1 VKLNAVVYGIVVIV
15 LFLGTIFGFKSAG
28 VWSVSGKVTATG
40 ERVQPS
46 GADVD
51 EIKGWMEI
59 GQVAAA
65 YSIPVEDI
73 LNAFGL
79 SLDTPP
85 SRQIKELESE
95 SFSPAALREWL
106 SARMTA
112 SP

>member
-1 VKLNAVVYGIVVIV
+1 VKLNKVVYGMIVIV
-15 LFLGTIFGFKSAG
+15 LFLGTVFGFKSAG

-46 GADVD
+46 GANVD

-65 YSIPVEDI
+65 YSITVEEI

-79 SLDTPP
+79 PLDTPP
-85 SRQIKELESE
+85 SKPIKELESE

-106 SARMTA
+106 SKRVTD

>member
-1 VKLNAVVYGIVVIV
+1 VKLNKAVYGVIVIV

-46 GADVD
+46 GADVN

-65 YSIPVEDI
+65 YSIPVEEI

-79 SLDTPP
+79 PLDTAP
-85 SRQIKELESE
+85 SRPIKELESE
-95 SFSPAALREWL
+95 SFSPDALREWL
-106 SARMTA
+106 SKRMTH